1 MYWNTNNISLT
12 TNTCHYQNIK
22 IIFNYLISSKTYL
35 KSLCYFRFFIII
47 FIFWVIEYFKEKF

>member
-22 IIFNYLISSKTYL
+22 IIYDNNSNCNVYVLYN
-35 KSLCYFRFFIII
+35 SLNDNNINIKYT
-47 FIFWVIEYFKEKF
+47 